1 MSFLGWFVTSVAAL
15 ASESRYCY
23 HELPSPLSPGVVK
36 EKKPGEAGESTRG
49 VERTVGNLPPEV
61 VLGTQLSPMELELA
75 QLIAAATNLDI
86 VPEQI
91 DPTAPIF
98 GEGLGLDSID
108 MLEVALAISQRYG
121 FSLRSDDPETRTVF
135 ASLRNLAAHIE
146 KNRTK

>member
-1 MSFLGWFVTSVAAL
+1 M
-15 ASESRYCY
+15 
-23 HELPSPLSPGVVK
+23 
-36 EKKPGEAGESTRG
+36 
-49 VERTVGNLPPEV
+49 GNLPPEAA
-61 VLGTQLSPMELELA
+61 LGTKLSPMELELS

-86 VPEQI
+86 VAEQI

-146 KNRTK
+146 KNRNK